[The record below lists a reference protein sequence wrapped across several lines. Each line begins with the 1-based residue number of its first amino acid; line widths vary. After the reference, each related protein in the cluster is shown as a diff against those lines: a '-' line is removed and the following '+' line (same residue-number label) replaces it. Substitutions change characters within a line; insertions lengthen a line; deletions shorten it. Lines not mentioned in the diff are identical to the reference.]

1 MMGSDDLF
9 KRSKARKDRSL
20 KRQAS
25 LKQEYEKFLI
35 VSEDTK
41 SSVYYLQEAV
51 SHYRIHTANFSI
63 VGLGRDPL
71 DIVDD
76 AEARY
81 NKELGSHLPDFDKV
95 YCVFDRD
102 SFSRYYNALAKVDAI
117 NKRLGKEVFF
127 AITSDPSFELWLLL
141 HFAYTSKGY
150 AATQRKSS
158 GDQVYDD
165 LLQHYPEYG
174 KNSKGHFAKL
184 LPLIDEAIENAA
196 NLREYSDNSGST
208 THTRMGEL
216 MAYIK
221 DLKNQ

>member
-1 MMGSDDLF
+1 MGSDDIF
-9 KRSKARKDRSL
+9 KRSKARKDRNL
-20 KRQAS
+20 KREAS
-25 LKQEYEKFLI
+25 SKKEYEKFLI

-51 SHYRIHTANFSI
+51 LHYRIHTANFSI

-81 NKELGSHLPDFDKV
+81 NKERDSHLPDYDKV

-102 SFSRYYNALAKVDAI
+102 SFTRYYNAIAKVDAI
-117 NKRLGKEVFF
+117 NKRLGKKVFY

-150 AATQRKSS
+150 IGTQKKSS

-165 LLQHYPEYG
+165 LLLHYPEYG
-174 KNSKGHFAKL
+174 KNSKGHFKGL
-184 LPLIDEAIENAA
+184 LPHLDDALKNAA
-196 NLREYSDNSGST
+196 QLIEYCQQNGST
-208 THTRMGEL
+208 THTHMGEL
-216 MAYIK
+216 MTYIK
-221 DLKNQ
+221 DLKSQ